1 MLRLSKK
8 TDYALLALQHLAS
21 DGASGVASARAI
33 AERFGIP
40 LELLAKI
47 LQQLAHHGLVAAHK
61 GIHGGYYLARPAD
74 AISIADVVEAINGPM
89 TLTACSPADVRC
101 EQFAACTVR
110 DPLWQIR
117 ERIVSVLQA
126 ITIADVSR
134 PDESHGAPLTMWR
147 EDDSNHRSRG
157 ETHSQDAHDPQ
168 PR

>member
-1 MLRLSKK
+1 MGLKWSELSTMLRLSKK

-89 TLTACSPADVRC
+89 TLTACSPGDVGC

-110 DPLWQIR
+110 DPLWRIR

-134 PDESHGAPLTMWR
+134 PDDSHGAPLTMWKEEPVSTGPAGTR
-147 EDDSNHRSRG
+147 
-157 ETHSQDAHDPQ
+157 
-168 PR
+168 

>member
-21 DGASGVASARAI
+21 EGASGVASARAI

-74 AISIADVVEAINGPM
+74 AISIADVVEAISGRM
-89 TLTACSPADVRC
+89 TLTACSLADVGC
-101 EQFAACTVR
+101 EQFATCTVR
-110 DPLWQIR
+110 DPLWRIR
-117 ERIVSVLQA
+117 ERIVSVLRA
-126 ITIADVSR
+126 ITISDVSR
-134 PDESHGAPLTMWR
+134 HDECHAAPLSIWKEEPVSIGPAQTR
-147 EDDSNHRSRG
+147 
-157 ETHSQDAHDPQ
+157 
-168 PR
+168 

>member
-1 MLRLSKK
+1 VLRLSKK

-21 DGASGVASARAI
+21 EGASGVASARAI
-33 AERFGIP
+33 AERFDIP

-89 TLTACSPADVRC
+89 TLTACSPADVGC
-101 EQFAACTVR
+101 EQFAGCTVR
-110 DPLWQIR
+110 DPLWRIR

-134 PDESHGAPLTMWR
+134 RDESHGAPVTMWKEEPVSTGPVQR
-147 EDDSNHRSRG
+147 R
-157 ETHSQDAHDPQ
+157 
-168 PR
+168 